1 MARITSFRE
10 TQPRYPMLRIAG
22 LICVLFGSL
31 LALAGIG
38 LLGCAILM
46 GLAKWGGSI
55 AAPPFFAWMC
65 VLYGVGIEFG
75 ALQMFVVAGLLQLMI
90 HLEEN
95 TRATAQAVDT
105 IRSRMEPKPE
115 GVEPFFA
122 A

>member
-31 LALAGIG
+31 LALLGIG
-38 LLGCAILM
+38 LLGW
-46 GLAKWGGSI
+46 GLALALGATVGPI
-55 AAPPFFAWMC
+55 ATPPFFAGMC

-95 TRATAQAVDT
+95 TRATAQAVET
-105 IRSRMEPKPE
+105 IRARMEPKPE
-115 GVEPFFA
+115 GVQPFFA

>member
-1 MARITSFRE
+1 MSRIISFRE
-10 TQPRYPMLRIAG
+10 TQPRYPVLRIAG
-22 LICVLFGSL
+22 LMCALFGSL

-38 LLGCAILM
+38 LLAWAMLM
-46 GLAKWGGSI
+46 GVADRGGPMGV
-55 AAPPFFAWMC
+55 PPFFAWTFA
-65 VLYGVGIEFG
+65 VYGVGILFG

-95 TRATAQAVDT
+95 TRATAQAVET

-115 GVEPFFA
+115 GAEPFFA